1 LPAPA
6 NSFRF
11 KTSARAVRRVG
22 ATVRAGDIVR
32 EAPPMT
38 AKPLVDDY
46 ETAADRHGPELRLW
60 LRLLTCTTMIE
71 GEVRARL
78 RETFDVTLPRFDL
91 MAALDR
97 APEGL
102 TMGELSRRLMVS
114 NGNVTGVTDRLVAEG
129 LVSRHVDPCDRR
141 SAVVRLTPS
150 GRIAF
155 RTMASAHQDWIADL
169 FAGLSRDEVAQLM
182 DLLAKTK
189 SSLRRER

>member
-1 LPAPA
+1 
-6 NSFRF
+6 
-11 KTSARAVRRVG
+11 
-22 ATVRAGDIVR
+22 
-32 EAPPMT
+32 
-38 AKPLVDDY
+38 
-46 ETAADRHGPELRLW
+46 
-60 LRLLTCTTMIE
+60 
-71 GEVRARL
+71 
-78 RETFDVTLPRFDL
+78 
-91 MAALDR
+91 
-97 APEGL
+97 
-102 TMGELSRRLMVS
+102 MVS